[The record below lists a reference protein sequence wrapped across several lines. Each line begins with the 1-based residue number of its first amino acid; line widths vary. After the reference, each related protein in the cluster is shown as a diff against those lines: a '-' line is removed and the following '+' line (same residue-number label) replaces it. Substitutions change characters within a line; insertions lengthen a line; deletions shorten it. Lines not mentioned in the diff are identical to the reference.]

1 MVNVCEGRGGVERVV
16 NAIDVGTTK
25 TSALVA
31 VASDDS
37 PLLHVQ
43 GVGIAP
49 SRGMKRGS
57 VENVDEVTDSVLTAV
72 REAEKRAGQ
81 RITHALV
88 GVSGVHIAGINSRGS
103 TDVAHPM
110 RGVTQEDVDYAL
122 EGAQNIAIAF
132 DQEILHAISR
142 GFTLD
147 GRNNIR
153 QPIGLCGTRLE
164 VDAHLITGSRAMDNT
179 LVKCVKGA
187 GVDVE
192 QLVVESLASGEAV
205 LTPEERES
213 GVALVDIGGGTTDVA
228 VFLGGSV
235 WHSGVIGRGGYLVT
249 RDLSQVLNMPFPQAE
264 LLKLQ
269 YGHAEPADISEDE
282 MVSVV
287 GFGDGARRE
296 VSRLL
301 ISQIIEARLEQIFL
315 QVGEEIKRSG
325 YLGLLPA
332 GVVLCGG
339 TAQMSGIRAL
349 AKRVLGFSVV
359 RIGTPQGMQGYSEAI
374 SNPAYACAVGL
385 LQWKLLYGSASEDD
399 ERGRGRPPKKGSTL
413 GELIKRLLPG

>member
-1 MVNVCEGRGGVERVV
+1 MERVV
-16 NAIDVGTTK
+16 YALDVGTTK
-25 TSALVA
+25 TTALVA
-31 VASDDS
+31 VASDTG
-37 PLLHVQ
+37 PLLRVQ

-49 SRGMKRGS
+49 SHGMKRGS
-57 VENVDEVTDSVLTAV
+57 VENVDEVTDTVLTAV
-72 REAEKRAGQ
+72 REAEKRAG
-81 RITHALV
+81 RRMTHAMASI
-88 GVSGVHIAGINSRGS
+88 SGTHIAGVNSRGAA
-103 TDVAHPM
+103 DVAHPM

-122 EGAQNIAIAF
+122 EGAQNIAIPY
-132 DQEILHAISR
+132 DHQILHAISR

-147 GRNNIR
+147 GRENIAH
-153 QPIGLCGTRLE
+153 PLGLCGSRLE
-164 VDAHLITGSRAMDNT
+164 VDAHLITCSRAMSNT
-179 LVKCVKGA
+179 LVKCIKGA

-192 QLVVESLASGEAV
+192 QLVVESLASGGAV

-213 GVALVDIGGGTTDVA
+213 GVVLVDIGGGTTDVA

-249 RDLSQVLNMPFPQAE
+249 RDLSQVLNMPFQQAE

-269 YGHAEPADISEDE
+269 VGHAEPADISEDE
-282 MVSVV
+282 MASVV
-287 GFGDGARRE
+287 GFGDGARRD

-301 ISQIIEARLEQIFL
+301 VSQIIEARLEQIFL

-374 SNPAYACAVGL
+374 SNPAYACSVGL
-385 LQWKLLYGSASEDD
+385 LQWKLTFGQVFDEDD
-399 ERGRGRPPKKGSTL
+399 DGRVRPAKKGSTL
-413 GELIKRLLPG
+413 GDWFKRLLPG